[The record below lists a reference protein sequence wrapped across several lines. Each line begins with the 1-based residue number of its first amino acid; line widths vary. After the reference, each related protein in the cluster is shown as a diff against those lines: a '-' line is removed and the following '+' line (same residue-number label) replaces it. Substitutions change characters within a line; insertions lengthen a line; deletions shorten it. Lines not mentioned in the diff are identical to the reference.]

1 MNSPGFIRKTKEISK
16 LFVVNSSI
24 SAEVV
29 YETNLQQ
36 SLYPIHH
43 YNTTSINKVQNVFTL
58 FALH

>member
-1 MNSPGFIRKTKEISK
+1 MNSPGFIKRNQGDFK
-16 LFVVNSSI
+16 LFLVNSSI

-43 YNTTSINKVQNVFTL
+43 YNTNGINKVQNIFTL
-58 FALH
+58 FTFH